1 MIMKKLLL
9 ILLFATLSFNVA
21 QAQLITTS
29 QGVKT
34 THKHTVVKKPTN
46 VNADVKGFEQMAE
59 GAFSIGEGFCLG
71 ADYIA
76 GYRFNNY
83 FFLGGGTGLN
93 FDLFEGELFFPKFYL
108 HTRAFFTKTKVKPFT
123 SLSLGLNCCALEEM
137 SLYFS
142 LMGGVSCYIN
152 KSLDWNISAGV
163 CINSYPYFH
172 ISTGFTF

>member
-71 ADYIA
+71 AEYISVCSFA
-76 GYRFNNY
+76 VEILTIYL
-83 FFLGGGTGLN
+83 FL
-93 FDLFEGELFFPKFYL
+93 
-108 HTRAFFTKTKVKPFT
+108 
-123 SLSLGLNCCALEEM
+123 SS
-137 SLYFS
+137 
-142 LMGGVSCYIN
+142 SC
-152 KSLDWNISAGV
+152 GMR
-163 CINSYPYFH
+163 
-172 ISTGFTF
+172 